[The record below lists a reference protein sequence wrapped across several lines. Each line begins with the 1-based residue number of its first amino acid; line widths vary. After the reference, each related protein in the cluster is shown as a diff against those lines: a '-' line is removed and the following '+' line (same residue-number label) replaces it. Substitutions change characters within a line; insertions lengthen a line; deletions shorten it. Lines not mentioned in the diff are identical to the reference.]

1 MKDTAES
8 AGPAG
13 MRERLPAQRRP
24 QTGRKKL
31 VCPAPSPNTRKKP
44 RLIRQQT
51 PGFPSVMI
59 GLWLRETAKQL
70 ERLGKQMCKKMTVAY
85 ADLIGK
91 RLVGWCLFNGKD
103 YSFLSERQVKDRLQ
117 NGDAVNGLKLDE
129 NGAVVIDE
137 NFTRAL
143 MGKSGLTFGPV
154 LTAGD
159 EADEPVVNKY
169 YALVKVVKDKSGNRY
184 HFVTNRCGYEV
195 FDGTQVKA
203 MLEVLSM
210 GGVRLNK
217 GKVEVHKAVDVD
229 DQAEATKDGAG

>member
-1 MKDTAES
+1 
-8 AGPAG
+8 
-13 MRERLPAQRRP
+13 
-24 QTGRKKL
+24 
-31 VCPAPSPNTRKKP
+31 
-44 RLIRQQT
+44 
-51 PGFPSVMI
+51 
-59 GLWLRETAKQL
+59 
-70 ERLGKQMCKKMTVAY
+70 MCKKMTVAY

-137 NFTRAL
+137 SFTRAL

-169 YALVKVVKDKSGNRY
+169 YALVKVVKDKNGNRY
-184 HFVTNRCGYEV
+184 HFITNRCGYEV